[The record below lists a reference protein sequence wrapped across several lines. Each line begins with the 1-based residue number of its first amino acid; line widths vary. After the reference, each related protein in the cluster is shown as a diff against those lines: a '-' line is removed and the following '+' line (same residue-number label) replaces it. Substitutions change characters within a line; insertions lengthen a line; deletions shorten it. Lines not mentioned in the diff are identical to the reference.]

1 MDKSIRRFSSLDEM
15 KAEEYRYWQGVSAR
29 ERIQAV
35 SDITRDAYALKGQL
49 PSVQRLQRTLI
60 RIQRTSR

>member
-15 KAEEYRYWQGVSAR
+15 KAEEYRFWQGVSAR
-29 ERIQAV
+29 ERMQAV